1 MLLVRGVVRM
11 MLLVVQE
18 HSRTCDLTVSHLR
31 RKADALERHLVD
43 RRDLLTLELVAL
55 DCRGTVGG
63 CRSIVV
69 WVKLQTCLDV
79 SVRRVGIALGKQ

>member
-11 MLLVVQE
+11 MLLVVQQY
-18 HSRTCDLTVSHLR
+18 SRARDLAVSHLR
-31 RKADALERHLVD
+31 SEADALQRHLVD

-63 CRSIVV
+63 RRSIVV
-69 WVKLQTCLDV
+69 GVELQTRLDV
-79 SVRRVGIALGKQ
+79 AVRRVGVALRKQ